1 MCWIDSQSKKKN
13 TFEIFNSWNNLYLF
27 LYISLSKSRRHL
39 ANTDAIADVKSKFI
53 VSRRHFFADVI
64 SADVIYYTT

>member
-1 MCWIDSQSKKKN
+1 MLDWQSIKKKN
-13 TFEIFNSWNNLYLF
+13 TFEIFNSWNTLYLF

-64 SADVIYYTT
+64 YYTT